1 MDIKNVEEEIKNPI
15 ESFDVRQ
22 LIMKSA
28 PPFEWCKN
36 DYSHPIQQL
45 GYFYF
50 GIGDGFDYNE
60 QKVKEADELTL
71 WKLYALIQRYW
82 LVHYEEWNRRNS
94 NMISNMRNS
103 IIIKPED
110 VGKDMLSVYE
120 KYYNWRT

>member
-1 MDIKNVEEEIKNPI
+1 MNTKNIKEEIKKPI
-15 ESFDVRQ
+15 ESFDIRKM
-22 LIMKSA
+22 IMKSA
-28 PPFEWCKN
+28 PPFEWDEQ

-50 GIGDGFDYNE
+50 GIGDGFRYDE

-71 WKLYALIQRYW
+71 WKLYALMQTYW
-82 LVHYEEWNRRNS
+82 LIQYEAWYNKNANLINR
-94 NMISNMRNS
+94 MRNY

-120 KYYNWRT
+120 KYFDWRK

>member
-1 MDIKNVEEEIKNPI
+1 MNTKNIKEEIKKPI
-15 ESFDVRQ
+15 ESFDIRKM
-22 LIMKSA
+22 IMKSA
-28 PPFEWCKN
+28 PPFEWDEQ

-45 GYFYF
+45 GSFYF
-50 GIGDGFDYNE
+50 GIGDGFDYDE

-71 WKLYALIQRYW
+71 WKLYALMQRYW

-94 NMISNMRNS
+94 NMVSNMRNS

-120 KYYNWRT
+120 KYYDWCN